1 MVLFRYIFLQLIIPY
16 LLSVAILTF
25 VLSMDTVYRLINLI
39 VSKGVDATSV
49 GLLLIYRLPQFLSV
63 TLPLGVPV
71 AVLIVMVRLSMDL
84 ELTAMHAAGCGVRKI
99 ASPVVVFGLLLTGMT
114 LFITLWVQPTGFAA
128 FEAEQLRILESH
140 TAKRIQPKIL
150 NYDFDGKVLYVQEK
164 GDDDQLSGVF
174 IADRRLKKK
183 SMVVAAD
190 RGIILVK
197 EKEQELILKLFDGII
212 HLTEERPEIYRSIAF
227 QSFDYIFKLPEIV
240 SAEGGHIWGVPTL
253 ELINRK
259 THGAQVE
266 LLLRLTTPWA
276 CLGFAL
282 ATITVGITNP
292 RSGRIG
298 SYLRVL
304 ILIIV
309 YYILWMGAKD
319 LTFKE
324 GMTPHVLWI
333 PPFTVFCV
341 GIYSLY
347 KYNNNLENFFVVC
360 QHLFLKRQN
369 HKIASI

>member
-1 MVLFRYIFLQLIIPY
+1 MVFFRYIFSQLILPY
-16 LLSVAILTF
+16 FLSVAILTF

-39 VSKGVDATSV
+39 VAKGVDASSV
-49 GLLLIYRLPQFLSV
+49 GLLLVYRLPQFLSV
-63 TLPLGVPV
+63 TLPLAVPV

-84 ELTAMHAAGCGVRKI
+84 ELTAMHAAGVGVRTI
-99 ASPVVVFGLLLTGMT
+99 ASPVVIFGLLLTGLT

-140 TAKRIQPKIL
+140 TTQRIQPKIL

-164 GDDDQLSGVF
+164 EEGDRLSGVF
-174 IADRRLKKK
+174 ISDRRLKKK

-190 RGIILVK
+190 RGIVQVK
-197 EKEQELILKLFDGII
+197 EKEQELILKLFNGMI
-212 HLTEERPEIYRSIAF
+212 HLTEEKPEIYRTIAF
-227 QSFDYIFKLPEIV
+227 QSFDYIFKIPEIV
-240 SAEGGHIWGVPTL
+240 SSGGGHIWGVSTL
-253 ELINRK
+253 ELLNRK
-259 THGAQVE
+259 THGAHVE

-282 ATITVGITNP
+282 ATITIGVTDP

-298 SYLRVL
+298 SYLRAL

-333 PPFTVFCV
+333 PPFAIICIGF
-341 GIYSLY
+341 YNLY
-347 KYNNNLENFFVVC
+347 KYHHNLENVFFIFR
-360 QHLFLKRQN
+360 HLFLKRQN
-369 HKIASI
+369 QKII